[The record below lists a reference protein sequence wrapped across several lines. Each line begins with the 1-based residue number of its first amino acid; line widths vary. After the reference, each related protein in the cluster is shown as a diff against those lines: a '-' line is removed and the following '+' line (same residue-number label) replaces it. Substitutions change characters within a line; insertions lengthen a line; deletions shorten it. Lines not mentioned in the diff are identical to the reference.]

1 MTDFA
6 LDDAKR
12 FSENFSEFLE
22 SVKDI
27 DPEMAEIL
35 KVNRDK
41 LLAVVRE
48 GERDT
53 KARTTFNEAIAAA
66 LDDLLAQ
73 GTDEE
78 GE

>member
-1 MTDFA
+1 MSGFTFDER
-6 LDDAKR
+6 KR
-12 FSENFSEFLE
+12 FPDNCIEYLE
-22 SVKDI
+22 SVKNI

-35 KVNRDK
+35 KANWDK

-66 LDDLLAQ
+66 LDDMLTQ
-73 GTDEE
+73 KPDEE
-78 GE
+78 ST

>member
-1 MTDFA
+1 MSDFTF
-6 LDDAKR
+6 DESKR
-12 FSENFSEFLE
+12 FPENCAEFLE

-27 DPEMAEIL
+27 DPEMAEIF
-35 KVNRDK
+35 KANWDK

-53 KARTTFNEAIAAA
+53 KARTTFNEAIAVA
-66 LDDLLAQ
+66 LDDLLTQ
-73 GTDEE
+73 ETDEE

>member
-1 MTDFA
+1 MTDFNF
-6 LDDAKR
+6 DAGKR
-12 FSENFSEFLE
+12 FTENCADFLE

-27 DPEMAEIL
+27 DPEMAAIL
-35 KVNRDK
+35 EANWDK

-66 LDDLLAQ
+66 LDDHLTQ
-73 GTDEE
+73 EVDEE

>member
-1 MTDFA
+1 MADFTF
-6 LDDAKR
+6 DGKKR
-12 FSENFSEFLE
+12 FPENCAEFSE

-35 KVNRDK
+35 KTNWDK
-41 LLAVVRE
+41 LLAVVHE

-53 KARTTFNEAIAAA
+53 KTRTTFNEAVAIA
-66 LDDLLAQ
+66 LDELLTQ
-73 GTDEE
+73 ETDEE

>member
-48 GERDT
+48 GQRDT

>member
-1 MTDFA
+1 MSDFTF
-6 LDDAKR
+6 DGNKR
-12 FSENFSEFLE
+12 FPENCAEFLE

-35 KVNRDK
+35 KANWGK

-48 GERDT
+48 GERDI

-66 LDDLLAQ
+66 LDDLLTQ
-73 GTDEE
+73 KTDEE
-78 GE
+78 GK

>member
-1 MTDFA
+1 MSDFTF
-6 LDDAKR
+6 DGSKR
-12 FSENFSEFLE
+12 FPENCAKFLE

-27 DPEMAEIL
+27 DPEMTEIL
-35 KVNRDK
+35 KANWDK

-66 LDDLLAQ
+66 LDDLLTQ
-73 GTDEE
+73 ETGQE

>member
-1 MTDFA
+1 MSDFTF
-6 LDDAKR
+6 DGSKR
-12 FSENFSEFLE
+12 FPENCAEFLE
-22 SVKDI
+22 SVKDT

-35 KVNRDK
+35 KANWDK
-41 LLAVVRE
+41 LLTVVRE

-66 LDDLLAQ
+66 LDDLLTQ
-73 GTDEE
+73 ETDQE